1 MTPFL
6 ESIHRQAIQAA
17 GNYRKSE
24 SELLAILIKVLNHK
38 VYFHM
43 GYTSLF
49 DYTVKELKLSE
60 GTAYHFIGIAKKSKE
75 VPEIKQA
82 IDVGKI
88 TISNARRIVSVI
100 TPDNKD
106 LWIEKAASLKQ
117 RELEMEIVKVHPKE
131 FKKEII
137 KPIAEDRLE
146 LKIAINHELENKLR
160 KIQNLISQKTS
171 KPCSLEEA
179 IDYLSTSFLNQ
190 NDPIQKAERILSKG
204 AQENFKLSSRIKNN
218 APKNNSTKRLPI
230 PSKLKH
236 EVNQRDRQQCTY
248 IHNGSRC
255 SNQRW
260 LHLHHIKP
268 IAIGGE
274 NKINNLTTLCSGHH
288 KFIHEKKT
296 FNFQSS
302 FEV

>member
-6 ESIHRQAIQAA
+6 ESIHRQALLAA

-24 SELLAILIKVLNHK
+24 SELLEILIKVLEHK

-49 DYTVKELKLSE
+49 DYSVKALKLSE

-82 IDVGKI
+82 IDIGKI

-137 KPIAEDRLE
+137 RPIAEDRLE
-146 LKIAINHELENKLR
+146 LKIAINQELENKLR

-179 IDYLSTSFLNQ
+179 IDYLSDSFLKQ
-190 NDPIQKAERILSKG
+190 NDPVQKAERILSKRT
-204 AQENFKLSSRIKNN
+204 QENFKLSSRIKNN
-218 APKNNSTKRLPI
+218 AENKRLPI
-230 PSKLKH
+230 PSGLKH

-260 LHLHHIKP
+260 LQLHHIKP